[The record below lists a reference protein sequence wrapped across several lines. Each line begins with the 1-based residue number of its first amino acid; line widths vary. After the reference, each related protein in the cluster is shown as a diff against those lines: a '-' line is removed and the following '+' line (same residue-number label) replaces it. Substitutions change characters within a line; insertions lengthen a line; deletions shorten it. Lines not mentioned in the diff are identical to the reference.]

1 MTKVEGEYD
10 IEAVRAEWIGR
21 KAPVY
26 HGRYPVEYD
35 PIRRYCHMV
44 ETTTRCSSIRSTRRR
59 RSGAA

>member
-21 KAPVY
+21 KTPLY

-44 ETTTRCSSIRSTRRR
+44 EDDNPLFLDPEYAATTKW
-59 RSGAA
+59 AA